1 MLVSGDAV
9 IGKTITTTEIGEGS
23 RRAIKRDRSILV
35 KHSDDAIVDAIVKSK
50 NRDGST
56 LTKVRTRTTSVPII
70 GDKLC
75 LTATEHE
82 VLCTR
87 GWVPSE
93 NVTTEDC
100 ALCYDPV
107 TRTMHYDK
115 VIETHAYKCEDDEVY
130 EVNTPQIS
138 LKATL
143 DHRMYVKREGSK
155 AHELIRARDIV
166 GKKVSYLKKC
176 IGGLAKKQVNKPP
189 LPLAGVDGAFH
200 ANDWLFLLGLYV
212 RNGVA
217 ADNGHTVVMLSQT
230 HAVLERLKTTCQ
242 NLQLKMTLTKRYRPL
257 TQRSALKILAQQQH
271 RPTKKLAPLVALHVP
286 RSLAEYAARRH
297 GVPQQQP
304 HSTTP
309 PTHVRFLSALR
320 PDTDFGTQRRGCGQ
334 HHTRRG
340 QLLVR
345 DNRAVQISTGRDQ
358 TDTAAAAPTTATAAA
373 TPNRADRLLHR
384 IRALHH
390 GQNRHILCQTPGQGC
405 VDRELVTPRP
415 KGRHRNHLERR

>member
-1 MLVSGDAV
+1 
-9 IGKTITTTEIGEGS
+9 
-23 RRAIKRDRSILV
+23 
-35 KHSDDAIVDAIVKSK
+35 
-50 NRDGST
+50 
-56 LTKVRTRTTSVPII
+56 
-70 GDKLC
+70 
-75 LTATEHE
+75 
-82 VLCTR
+82 
-87 GWVPSE
+87 
-93 NVTTEDC
+93 
-100 ALCYDPV
+100 
-107 TRTMHYDK
+107 MHYDK

-176 IGGLAKKQVNKPP
+176 IGGLAKKQVSKPP

-242 NLQLKMTLTKRYRPL
+242 NLQLKMTLTKAS
-257 TQRSALKILAQQQH
+257 TSIQRSALKILAQQQH
-271 RPTKKLAPLVALHVP
+271 RPTKSLPHWCSACPAF
-286 RSLAEYAARRH
+286 LAEYAARRD

-309 PTHVRFLSALR
+309 PTHVLPQCSATN
-320 PDTDFGTQRRGCGQ
+320 TDFGITPGLRSIHQY
-334 HHTRRG
+334 G

-345 DNRAVQISTGRDQ
+345 DNRAVKFRRVETR
-358 TDTAAAAPTTATAAA
+358 PTQQQLHQPQPQQPLTRT
-373 TPNRADRLLHR
+373 DRLLHR

-390 GQNRHILCQTPGQGC
+390 GQNRHILCQTQGKGAWTGNSSRHGKGVIGIILNA
-405 VDRELVTPRP
+405 VDIPVSESCSDIIVNPHAIP
-415 KGRHRNHLERR
+415 VE